1 MPVVSDSDVIIHA
14 SKLDALWL
22 FKKLYGRVL
31 IPEFVKD
38 ELFYHK
44 AGQISIA
51 VGEGIIETRKTDEDK
66 AKDIAARHGIHP
78 GEAHVKALAE
88 AVKASLVLSSERK
101 VRNAAKLAASP
112 SLASSE

>member
-38 ELFYHK
+38 
-44 AGQISIA
+44 
-51 VGEGIIETRKTDEDK
+51 
-66 AKDIAARHGIHP
+66 
-78 GEAHVKALAE
+78 
-88 AVKASLVLSSERK
+88 
-101 VRNAAKLAASP
+101 
-112 SLASSE
+112 